1 MKAWQLLE
9 EKDWCQYALAKDSQ
23 GFPVRSNSSQACCF
37 CVIGLLAAVADTS
50 LKDSFSSSYSCL
62 EAHIEKTFN
71 LTVVRWNDHPERTK
85 EEVLA
90 VLKELDI

>member
-9 EKDWCQYALAKDSQ
+9 EKDWCQGDYARNASGHGVAFND
-23 GFPVRSNSSQACCF
+23 PQACSF
-37 CVIGLLAAVADTS
+37 CVVGLLLVIDIS
-50 LKDSFSSSYSCL
+50 NLNYLKLKDHL
-62 EAHIEKTFN
+62 GMN
-71 LTVVRWNDHPERTK
+71 VVEWNDNPERTK